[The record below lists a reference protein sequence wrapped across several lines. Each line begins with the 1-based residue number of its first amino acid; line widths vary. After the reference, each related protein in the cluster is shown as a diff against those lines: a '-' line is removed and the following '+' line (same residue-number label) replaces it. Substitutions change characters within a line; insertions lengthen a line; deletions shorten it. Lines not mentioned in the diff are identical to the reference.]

1 MTMGTIVAQATA
13 QEQIQ
18 SNKGLSGAIRAMVI
32 AAATAVVIPDC
43 SNANTK
49 CEYRCGSIDLLFI
62 RRPHF

>member
-1 MTMGTIVAQATA
+1 
-13 QEQIQ
+13 
-18 SNKGLSGAIRAMVI
+18 MVI